1 MYSTEPFDQVNPI
14 EPVGQV
20 NFTGPDDQVNLIE
33 PIDFNGQL
41 NISHY
46 TQVL

>member
-1 MYSTEPFDQVNPI
+1 MYSTEPVDQVNPI
-14 EPVGQV
+14 QPVGQV
-20 NFTGPDDQVNLIE
+20 NFTEPDDQVNLIE
-33 PIDFNGQL
+33 PIDFNGGL